1 MDIKQKKIAAAMS
14 GVFAYIKT
22 EEEAVCAQQMAAAA
36 AGVPVA
42 PPAAP
47 VKLWGI
53 SGRQEQM
60 HLRGLMQLR
69 SFKGT
74 QFR

>member
-1 MDIKQKKIAAAMS
+1 MDIKQKKITAAMS
-14 GVFAYIKT
+14 GVLAYIKT
-22 EEEAVCAQQMAAAA
+22 EEEAVCAQQMAAQS
-36 AGVPVA
+36 AGLPVA
-42 PPAAP
+42 APTAP

-69 SFKGT
+69 SFKGAP
-74 QFR
+74 FR